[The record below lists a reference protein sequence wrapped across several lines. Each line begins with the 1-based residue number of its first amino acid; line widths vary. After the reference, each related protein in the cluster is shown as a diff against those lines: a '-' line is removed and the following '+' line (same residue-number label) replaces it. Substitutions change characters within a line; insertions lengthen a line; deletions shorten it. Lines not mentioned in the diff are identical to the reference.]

1 MYETSGLLGGIHACH
16 TSSHQRRAVS
26 SSKEYHAA
34 VLYAVCPASRRAS
47 LALLAA
53 LVGPWEMRDGNDEE
67 ADEKY

>member
-1 MYETSGLLGGIHACH
+1 
-16 TSSHQRRAVS
+16 VS
-26 SSKEYHAA
+26 SIEAGLA
-34 VLYAVCPASRRAS
+34 VVNL